1 MTQAAKRAGHL
12 DDVMENNDDGEN
24 EEGNDDYNDAGKE
37 NEDASAEN
45 RNA

>member
-1 MTQAAKRAGHL
+1 
-12 DDVMENNDDGEN
+12 MENNDDGEN
-24 EEGNDDYNDAGKE
+24 EEGNYDHNDAGKE